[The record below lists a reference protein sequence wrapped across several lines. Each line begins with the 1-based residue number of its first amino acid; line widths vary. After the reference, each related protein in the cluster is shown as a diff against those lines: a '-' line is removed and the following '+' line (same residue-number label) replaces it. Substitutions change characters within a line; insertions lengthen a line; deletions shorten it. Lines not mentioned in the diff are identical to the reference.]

1 MFSAKRITPYIERF
15 FGNVP
20 ITDSY
25 EQRIADARKALAE
38 TDCVL
43 IGAGAGL
50 STAAGLDYG
59 GACFKREFAEF
70 IARYGFTDLYTSSF
84 YNFQTEEER
93 WAYWAKHIGFARFA
107 PPAMKLYGDLFRLVS
122 GKDYF
127 VITTNVDGQFRK
139 TGFAADRLFE
149 VQGDYAYLQC
159 AEACHDRLY
168 YNEALVREMSR
179 NTENCKIP
187 SSLAPRCPVCGG
199 AMEVNLRKDERFVE
213 DAGWHARA
221 ERYERFLEERQ
232 NGRLVLLELGVGY
245 NTPGI
250 VRFPF
255 ERMTAENSDITLIR
269 LNRDFPGRQTMGKG
283 RFIGMNESMTDVI
296 RDLNK
301 SN

>member
-139 TGFAADRLFE
+139 AGFAADRLFE

-199 AMEVNLRKDERFVE
+199 AMEVNLLQ
-213 DAGWHARA
+213 G
-221 ERYERFLEERQ
+221 
-232 NGRLVLLELGVGY
+232 
-245 NTPGI
+245 
-250 VRFPF
+250 
-255 ERMTAENSDITLIR
+255 
-269 LNRDFPGRQTMGKG
+269 
-283 RFIGMNESMTDVI
+283 
-296 RDLNK
+296 
-301 SN
+301 